1 NHLKAYRPGCL
12 QPEELPKWLSRWH
25 LGHSRRLI
33 AVRTTHP
40 ASIPESNCSSAS
52 LVLLQKNFGVD
63 QNMHAQSVMDITKRL
78 ILTKFSM
85 ACSIVRYLFL
95 VPAIVPLKPH
105 GLPRNTDHTLADNC
119 LDVPVLDNSL
129 IGELGLDQS
138 PACGNLQIGGHYEGT
153 VYCGRRRRNASPG
166 FRDGAGFIADLS

>member
-1 NHLKAYRPGCL
+1 MASWAFKEVDCSANNPPSINTGIQLQLCISRAPSKKFRRGSEYARPVCDGYHKKADFD
-12 QPEELPKWLSRWH
+12 K
-25 LGHSRRLI
+25 
-33 AVRTTHP
+33 
-40 ASIPESNCSSAS
+40 
-52 LVLLQKNFGVD
+52 
-63 QNMHAQSVMDITKRL
+63 
-78 ILTKFSM
+78 ILDG
-85 ACSIVRYLFL
+85 ALIVRYLFL
-95 VPAIVPLKPH
+95 VPAIVPLKASL
-105 GLPRNTDHTLADNC
+105 LPRNTDHTLADNC

>member
-1 NHLKAYRPGCL
+1 MASWAFEEVDCSANNPPSTNTGIQLQLCISRAPSKKFRRGSEYARPVCDGYHKKADFDKILDGVFDCS
-12 QPEELPKWLSRWH
+12 LSVP
-25 LGHSRRLI
+25 STSN
-33 AVRTTHP
+33 RT
-40 ASIPESNCSSAS
+40 AN
-52 LVLLQKNFGVD
+52 
-63 QNMHAQSVMDITKRL
+63 
-78 ILTKFSM
+78 
-85 ACSIVRYLFL
+85 
-95 VPAIVPLKPH
+95 
-105 GLPRNTDHTLADNC
+105 NC